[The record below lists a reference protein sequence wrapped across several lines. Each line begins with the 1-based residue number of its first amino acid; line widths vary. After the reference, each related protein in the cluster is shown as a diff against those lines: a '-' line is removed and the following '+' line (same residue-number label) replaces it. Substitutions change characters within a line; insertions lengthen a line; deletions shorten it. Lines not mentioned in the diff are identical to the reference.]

1 MMSAIPKP
9 AHRLCGRPMV
19 SFGLDALAEVG
30 LDKAVIVVGHGAE
43 RVRSAVVDHAPEG
56 VQLEFAVQDRQN
68 GTGDAAAVGLS
79 AFTESEIDDED
90 ADVVVLP
97 GDVPLVTAQT
107 LSELIDLHRT
117 SGAGATLLTAQMTDP
132 SGYGR
137 VIRDRHGQVTR
148 IVEHRDANEEELAV
162 DEINTSIYCFKR
174 SLLGPALRRITPV
187 NAQGEYYLT
196 DVIAVLREAG
206 YPIMAHIAPRS
217 AETMGINDRVQL
229 AEAEAE
235 LRRRTNLA
243 WLAAGV
249 TIVDPAN
256 TYVDT
261 TVELGTDVTIFPGAV
276 IQGRTT
282 IGSGTTVGPRC
293 HVVDCTIGADC
304 RLDAT
309 TATGASI
316 GDRSRVGPF
325 ASLAPGATIPAD
337 TVTGPLYAAG

>member
-19 SFGLDALAEVG
+19 SFAIDALARVG
-30 LDKAVIVVGHGAE
+30 LDKAVVVVGHGAD
-43 RVRSAVVDHAPEG
+43 RVRSAVIDHAPAAAE
-56 VQLEFAVQDRQN
+56 VVFAVQERQN

-79 AFTESEIDDED
+79 AFTASEIDDD
-90 ADVVVLP
+90 AADVVILP
-97 GDVPLVTAQT
+97 GDTPLVTSET
-107 LSELIDLHRT
+107 LAEMIELHRS
-117 SGAGATLLTAQMTDP
+117 SGAGATVLTAHMPDP

-137 VIRDRHGQVTR
+137 VVRDRHGQVAR
-148 IVEHRDANEEELAV
+148 IVEHRDAAPDELAV
-162 DEINTSIYCFKR
+162 DEVNTSIYCFKR
-174 SLLGPALRRITPV
+174 SLLGPALRRINPV

-196 DVIAVLREAG
+196 DVIGVLREAG
-206 YPIMAHIAPRS
+206 YPIMAHVCPNPG
-217 AETMGINDRVQL
+217 ETMGINDRVQL

-235 LRRRTNLA
+235 LRKRTNLA
-243 WLAAGV
+243 WLRAGV

-261 TVELGTDVTIFPGAV
+261 TVSLGTDVTIFPGAV
-276 IQGRTT
+276 IQGDTV

-293 HVVDCTIGADC
+293 HIVDCHIGTNC

-309 TATGASI
+309 SARGATV
-316 GDRSRVGPF
+316 GDGCEVGPF
-325 ASLAPGATIPAD
+325 ASLAPGATIAAG